1 MSLFLQIE
9 PNPNCDA
16 LDGMLF
22 QPRNNA
28 RAISQLRYERNG
40 EAVWC
45 DVTGVD
51 EGGTWTP
58 ALACKIDDSGDGS
71 CYLVYGGAWGLRLRD
86 AAAPSAWDLVASTQ
100 WGETYLLL
108 GGDASDLQ
116 FV

>member
-1 MSLFLQIE
+1 MSVFIQVD

-22 QPRNNA
+22 QPRTPS
-28 RAISQLRYERNG
+28 RAISQLRFERNG

-51 EGGTWTP
+51 EGAHWSP
-58 ALACKIDDSGDGS
+58 VLACLIDDSGDGS
-71 CYLVYGGAWGLRLRD
+71 CYLVYGGGWGIRLRD
-86 AAAPSAWDLVASTQ
+86 AANPEAWDLAAPAQ
-100 WGETYLLL
+100 WGASYLLL
-108 GGDASDLQ
+108 GGDGSDLR